1 MHWSTQ
7 CKIANTTSRGKVMKK
22 ACIKTTHPLFKDNR
36 QEKMKIPTVPADP
49 LTSSRDGHG
58 PSTRARAARTEVIYL
73 QVTDPGLLVHCWV
86 AALPAPAKK
95 KSKTR
100 DCNLKRPNHSESRD
114 LNPSQQEKTSFSII
128 PYFSFFSMWEVV
140 GLFFQLIS
148 HWTWAKYV
156 SLWQRRCKWHWR
168 RLWASAPWYQKVPHT
183 FLM

>member
-58 PSTRARAARTEVIYL
+58 PSIRARAARRTEVIYL

-95 KSKTR
+95 KKQ
-100 DCNLKRPNHSESRD
+100 N
-114 LNPSQQEKTSFSII
+114 
-128 PYFSFFSMWEVV
+128 
-140 GLFFQLIS
+140 
-148 HWTWAKYV
+148 
-156 SLWQRRCKWHWR
+156 QRRQSQKAKP
-168 RLWASAPWYQKVPHT
+168 LWKQRPEPKSAGENFIFYNSLFPI
-183 FLM
+183 FLHVGSCWAFFPANITLNLGKIRIFMTEEV